1 MTTAIETSENQTKFT
16 NDADTT
22 YGIERNVLSKQAY
35 SIIRSRILKG
45 ELKQGQQLIVRL
57 LSDELNLSPTPIKS
71 ALTTLE
77 QEGLLESIPYRGFFV
92 PEFKLA
98 DLEEIFS
105 LRSVLEALATE
116 LAAQKAN
123 SQVHETLQSLIAS
136 QKASIQ
142 TNDTEA
148 YGDIDMAFHNTIAEA
163 AQHKR
168 LQQNISGLQGHAR
181 LLIVDSVR
189 SIRRQDAILSEHR
202 AIADAIKQG
211 DADAANK
218 ASKQHTENTYNSL
231 VKLFNETERS

>member
-1 MTTAIETSENQTKFT
+1 MTSAVEQSNSS
-16 NDADTT
+16 NS
-22 YGIERNVLSKQAY
+22 YGIERNILSKQAY

-57 LSDELNLSPTPIKS
+57 LSDELKLSPTPIKS

-92 PEFKLA
+92 PEFKIA

-105 LRSVLEALATE
+105 LRSVLEALAASLAAEKANDDVHTKLQE
-116 LAAQKAN
+116 LIAAQK
-123 SQVHETLQSLIAS
+123 E
-136 QKASIQ
+136 SII
-142 TNDTEA
+142 NDNTEA
-148 YGDIDMAFHNTIAEA
+148 YGDIDMTFHNTIAQA

-189 SIRRQDAILSEHR
+189 SIRRQDAILKEHQTIAK
-202 AIADAIKQG
+202 AIEAGNAS
-211 DADAANK
+211 AARD
-218 ASKQHTENTYNSL
+218 ASKQHTENTYTSL
-231 VKLFNETERS
+231 VKLFNDMERS

>member
-1 MTTAIETSENQTKFT
+1 MQTATEQEISVKEHE
-16 NDADTT
+16 
-22 YGIERNVLSKQAY
+22 IERNVLSKQAY

-92 PEFKLA
+92 PEFNLA

-105 LRSVLEALATE
+105 LRSVLEALAAS
-116 LAAQKAN
+116 LAAEKADSATHTKLQELIITQKD
-123 SQVHETLQSLIAS
+123 
-136 QKASIQ
+136 SIQ

-168 LQQNISGLQGHAR
+168 LQQTISGLQGHAR

-189 SIRRQDAILSEHR
+189 SIKRQDAILKEHQTIAN
-202 AIADAIKQG
+202 AIQAG
-211 DADAANK
+211 DADAASQ
-218 ASKQHTENTYNSL
+218 ASKIHTENTYTSL
-231 VKLFNETERS
+231 VKLFNEMERS